1 MTIKILFVCH
11 GNICRSP
18 MAEYI
23 FRKLVSDACVSDKF
37 EIASA
42 ATSSE
47 EIWNGRGN
55 PVYPAAKQK
64 LCEHGIYCD
73 DKRARQITT
82 SDYVYYNLIV
92 GMDEMNIRNMQRVY
106 HNDQEGKIHLL
117 LEYTGNRRSISDPWY
132 SGDFDT
138 AYREI
143 EEGCIALFKYLTSK
157 YLTSES
163 GHLQS

>member
-64 LCEHGIYCD
+64 LCEHGIHCD
-73 DKRARQITT
+73 DKRARQIRAI
-82 SDYVYYNLIV
+82 DYVYYDLLV
-92 GMDEMNIRNMQRVY
+92 GMDEMNIRNMKCVY
-106 HNDQEGKIHLL
+106 HNDPEGKIHLL
-117 LEYTGNRRSISDPWY
+117 LEYTGNRRGISDPWY

-143 EEGCIALFKYLTSK
+143 EEGCIALFKYLTS
-157 YLTSES
+157 ES

>member
-23 FRKLVSDACVSDKF
+23 FRKLVSDAGVSDKF

-47 EIWNGRGN
+47 EIWNDRGN

-64 LCEHGIYCD
+64 LYEHGIFCD
-73 DKRARQITT
+73 DKRARQITAI
-82 SDYVYYNLIV
+82 DYVYYDLLV
-92 GMDEMNIRNMQRVY
+92 GMDEMNIHNMKRVY
-106 HNDQEGKIHLL
+106 HNDPEGKIHLL
-117 LEYTGNRRSISDPWY
+117 LEYTDNCRSISDPWY

-138 AYREI
+138 AYHEI
-143 EEGCIALFKYLTSK
+143 EQGCIALFKH
-157 YLTSES
+157 LTSES

>member
-1 MTIKILFVCH
+1 MTMKVLFVCH

-23 FRKLVSDACVSDKF
+23 FRKLVSDAGVSDEF
-37 EIASA
+37 EIVSA

-64 LCEHGIYCD
+64 LYEHGINCD
-73 DKRARQITT
+73 EKRARQITMR
-82 SDYVYYNLIV
+82 DYVYYDLLI
-92 GMDEMNIRNMQRVY
+92 GMDEMNIRNMQRMY
-106 HNDQEGKIHLL
+106 HNDPDGKIHLL
-117 LEYTGNRRSISDPWY
+117 LEYTGVRRGISDSWY

-143 EEGCIALFKYLTSK
+143 EEGCIALF
-157 YLTSES
+157 
-163 GHLQS
+163 GHLKNELK

>member
-73 DKRARQITT
+73 DKRAREITT

-92 GMDEMNIRNMQRVY
+92 GMDEMNIRNMKRVY
-106 HNDQEGKIHLL
+106 HNDQEGKIHL
-117 LEYTGNRRSISDPWY
+117 
-132 SGDFDT
+132 
-138 AYREI
+138 
-143 EEGCIALFKYLTSK
+143 
-157 YLTSES
+157 
-163 GHLQS
+163 

>member
-1 MTIKILFVCH
+1 
-11 GNICRSP
+11 

-23 FRKLVSDACVSDKF
+23 FRKLVSDAGISDKF

-47 EIWNGRGN
+47 EIWNDRGN

-64 LCEHGIYCD
+64 LCEHGIFCD
-73 DKRARQITT
+73 DKRARQIRAI
-82 SDYVYYNLIV
+82 DYVYYDLIV
-92 GMDEMNIRNMQRVY
+92 GMDEMNIRNMQHVY
-106 HNDQEGKIHLL
+106 HNDPEGKIHLL
-117 LEYTGNRRSISDPWY
+117 LEYTGNHRGISDPWY

>member
-23 FRKLVSDACVSDKF
+23 FRKLVSDAGVSDEF
-37 EIASA
+37 EIVSA

-64 LCEHGIYCD
+64 LYEHGINCD
-73 DKRARQITT
+73 EKRARQITMR
-82 SDYVYYNLIV
+82 DYVYYDLLI
-92 GMDEMNIRNMQRVY
+92 GMDEMNIRNMQRMY
-106 HNDQEGKIHLL
+106 HNDPDGKIHLL
-117 LEYTGNRRSISDPWY
+117 LEYTGVRRGISDSWY

-143 EEGCIALFKYLTSK
+143 EEGCIALF
-157 YLTSES
+157 
-163 GHLQS
+163 GHLKNELK

>member
-1 MTIKILFVCH
+1 MQKICFVCH

-23 FRKLVSDACVSDKF
+23 FRKLVSDAGVSDKF

-64 LCEHGIYCD
+64 LREHGISCD

-82 SDYVYYNLIV
+82 NDYAYYDLLV
-92 GMDEMNIRNMQRVY
+92 GMDEMNIRNMKRLY
-106 HNDQEGKIHLL
+106 HNDPEGKIHLL
-117 LEYTGNRRSISDPWY
+117 LEYTGDCRSISDPWY
-132 SGDFDT
+132 SGDFEA
-138 AYREI
+138 AYCEI
-143 EEGCIALFKYLTSK
+143 EEGCIALFKH
-157 YLTSES
+157 LTSES
-163 GHLQS
+163 RHLQS

>member
-23 FRKLVSDACVSDKF
+23 FRKLVSDAGVSDKF

-64 LCEHGIYCD
+64 LREHGISCD

-82 SDYVYYNLIV
+82 NDYAYYDLLV
-92 GMDEMNIRNMQRVY
+92 GMDEMNIRNMKRLY
-106 HNDQEGKIHLL
+106 HNDPEGKIHLL
-117 LEYTGNRRSISDPWY
+117 LEYTGDCRSISDPWY
-132 SGDFDT
+132 SGDFEA
-138 AYREI
+138 AYCEI
-143 EEGCIALFKYLTSK
+143 EKGCIALFKH
-157 YLTSES
+157 LTSES
-163 GHLQS
+163 RHLQS

>member
-1 MTIKILFVCH
+1 
-11 GNICRSP
+11 

-23 FRKLVSDACVSDKF
+23 FRKLVSDAGVSDKF

-64 LCEHGIYCD
+64 LCEHGISCD
-73 DKRARQITT
+73 DKRARQIRAI
-82 SDYVYYNLIV
+82 DYVYYDLLV
-92 GMDEMNIRNMQRVY
+92 GMDEMNIRDMKRVY
-106 HNDQEGKIHLL
+106 HNDPEGKIHLL
-117 LEYTGNRRSISDPWY
+117 LEYTGNRRGISDPWY
-132 SGDFDT
+132 SGDFDM

-143 EEGCIALFKYLTSK
+143 EEGCIALFKYLTS
-157 YLTSES
+157 ES
-163 GHLQS
+163 GHLQL

>member
-1 MTIKILFVCH
+1 MVVKILFVCH

-23 FRKLVSDACVSDKF
+23 FRKLVSDAGVSDKF

-64 LCEHGIYCD
+64 LCEHGICCD
-73 DKRARQITT
+73 DKRARQIIT
-82 SDYVYYNLIV
+82 SDYAYYDLLV
-92 GMDEMNIRNMQRVY
+92 GMDEMNIRNMKCVY
-106 HNDQEGKIHLL
+106 YNDPEEKIHLL

-143 EEGCIALFKYLTSK
+143 EEGCIALFKYLTS
-157 YLTSES
+157 ES
-163 GHLQS
+163 RHLQS

>member
-23 FRKLVSDACVSDKF
+23 FRKLVSNAGVSDQF
-37 EIASA
+37 VIASA

-64 LCEHGIYCD
+64 LYEHGMNCD
-73 DKRARQITT
+73 EKRARQITAK
-82 SDYVYYNLIV
+82 DYAYYDLLI
-92 GMDEMNIRNMQRVY
+92 GMDEMNIRNMQKMF
-106 HNDQEGKIHLL
+106 HNDPDRKIHLL
-117 LEYTGNRRSISDPWY
+117 LEYTGIRRGISDPWY

-138 AYREI
+138 AYHEI
-143 EEGCIALFKYLTSK
+143 EKGCVALFEYLTNELK
-157 YLTSES
+157 
-163 GHLQS
+163 

>member
-23 FRKLVSDACVSDKF
+23 FRKLVSNAGVSDLF
-37 EIASA
+37 VIASA

-55 PVYPAAKQK
+55 PVYPAVKQK
-64 LCEHGIYCD
+64 LYEHGMNCD
-73 DKRARQITT
+73 EKRARQITAK
-82 SDYVYYNLIV
+82 DYAYYDLLI
-92 GMDEMNIRNMQRVY
+92 GMDEMNR
-106 HNDQEGKIHLL
+106 KIHLL
-117 LEYTGNRRSISDPWY
+117 LEYTGIFRGISDPWY

-143 EEGCIALFKYLTSK
+143 EEGCIALFEYLTNK
-157 YLTSES
+157 LK
-163 GHLQS
+163 

>member
-1 MTIKILFVCH
+1 MVVKILFVCH

-23 FRKLVSDACVSDKF
+23 FRKLVSDAGVSDKF

-64 LCEHGIYCD
+64 LCEHGIYCV
-73 DKRARQITT
+73 DKRARQIRAI
-82 SDYVYYNLIV
+82 DYVYYDLIV
-92 GMDEMNIRNMQRVY
+92 GMDEMNIRNMKHVY
-106 HNDQEGKIHLL
+106 HNDPEGKIHLL
-117 LEYTGNRRSISDPWY
+117 LEYTGNRRGISDPWY

-143 EEGCIALFKYLTSK
+143 EEGCIALFKYLTS
-157 YLTSES
+157 ES

>member
-1 MTIKILFVCH
+1 
-11 GNICRSP
+11 

-23 FRKLVSDACVSDKF
+23 FRKLVSDAGVSDKF
-37 EIASA
+37 EMASA

-64 LCEHGIYCD
+64 LYEHGIYCD

-82 SDYVYYNLIV
+82 SDYAYYDLLV
-92 GMDEMNIRNMQRVY
+92 GMDEMNIRNMQHVY
-106 HNDQEGKIHLL
+106 YNDPEGKIHLL
-117 LEYTGNRRSISDPWY
+117 LEYIGNRRGISDPWY

-143 EEGCIALFKYLTSK
+143 EEGCIALFKYLTS
-157 YLTSES
+157 ES

>member
-1 MTIKILFVCH
+1 MVVKILFVCH

-23 FRKLVSDACVSDKF
+23 FRKLVSDAGVSDKF

-55 PVYPAAKQK
+55 PIYPAAKQK
-64 LCEHGIYCD
+64 LYEHGIHCD
-73 DKRARQITT
+73 DKCARQITT

-92 GMDEMNIRNMQRVY
+92 GMDEMNIRNMKRVY
-106 HNDQEGKIHLL
+106 HNDPEGKIHLL
-117 LEYTGNRRSISDPWY
+117 LEYTGNRRGISDPWY

-143 EEGCIALFKYLTSK
+143 EEGCIALFKYLA
-157 YLTSES
+157 SES

>member
-1 MTIKILFVCH
+1 
-11 GNICRSP
+11 

-23 FRKLVSDACVSDKF
+23 FRKLVSDAGVSDKF

-64 LCEHGIYCD
+64 LREHGISCD

-82 SDYVYYNLIV
+82 NDYAYYDLLV
-92 GMDEMNIRNMQRVY
+92 GMDEMNIRNMKRLY
-106 HNDQEGKIHLL
+106 HNDPEGKIHLL
-117 LEYTGNRRSISDPWY
+117 LEYTGDCRSISDPWY
-132 SGDFDT
+132 SGDFEA
-138 AYREI
+138 AYCEI
-143 EEGCIALFKYLTSK
+143 EEGCIALFKH
-157 YLTSES
+157 LTSES
-163 GHLQS
+163 RHLQS

>member
-23 FRKLVSDACVSDKF
+23 FRKLVSDAGVSDKF

-64 LCEHGIYCD
+64 LYEHGMNCD
-73 DKRARQITT
+73 EKRARQITAK
-82 SDYVYYNLIV
+82 DYAYYDLLI
-92 GMDEMNIRNMQRVY
+92 GMDEMNIRNMQQMY
-106 HNDQEGKIHLL
+106 QNDPDRKIHLL
-117 LEYTGNRRSISDPWY
+117 LEYTGIHRGISDPWY
-132 SGDFDT
+132 SGDFNT

-143 EEGCIALFKYLTSK
+143 EDGCVALFEYLTNELK
-157 YLTSES
+157 
-163 GHLQS
+163 

>member
-23 FRKLVSDACVSDKF
+23 FRKLVSDAGVSDKF
-37 EIASA
+37 EMASA

-73 DKRARQITT
+73 DKRACQITT
-82 SDYVYYNLIV
+82 SDYAYYDLLV
-92 GMDEMNIRNMQRVY
+92 GMDEMNIRNMQHVY
-106 HNDQEGKIHLL
+106 YNDPEGKIHLL
-117 LEYTGNRRSISDPWY
+117 LEYTGNRRGISDPWY

-143 EEGCIALFKYLTSK
+143 EEGCIALFKYLTS
-157 YLTSES
+157 ES

>member
-1 MTIKILFVCH
+1 MVVKILFVCH

-23 FRKLVSDACVSDKF
+23 FRKLVSDAGVSDKF

-64 LCEHGIYCD
+64 LCEHGIYCV
-73 DKRARQITT
+73 DKRARQIRAI
-82 SDYVYYNLIV
+82 DYVYYDLIV
-92 GMDEMNIRNMQRVY
+92 GMDEMNIRNMKHVY
-106 HNDQEGKIHLL
+106 HNDSEGKIHLL
-117 LEYTGNRRSISDPWY
+117 LEYIGNRRGISDPWY

-143 EEGCIALFKYLTSK
+143 EEGCIALFKYLTS
-157 YLTSES
+157 EG

>member
-1 MTIKILFVCH
+1 
-11 GNICRSP
+11 
-18 MAEYI
+18 MATYETFAAVY
-23 FRKLVSDACVSDKF
+23 DAVMDD
-37 EIASA
+37 
-42 ATSSE
+42 
-47 EIWNGRGN
+47 RGN

-82 SDYVYYNLIV
+82 SDYVYYDLIV
-92 GMDEMNIRNMQRVY
+92 GMDEMNIRNMQHVY
-106 HNDQEGKIHLL
+106 HNDPEGKIHLL
-117 LEYTGNRRSISDPWY
+117 LEYTGNHRGISDPWY

>member
-1 MTIKILFVCH
+1 
-11 GNICRSP
+11 

-23 FRKLVSDACVSDKF
+23 FRKLVSDAGVSDKF

-64 LCEHGIYCD
+64 LCEHGIFCD
-73 DKRARQITT
+73 DKRARQIRAI
-82 SDYVYYNLIV
+82 DYVYYDLLV
-92 GMDEMNIRNMQRVY
+92 GMDEMNIRNMKRVY
-106 HNDQEGKIHLL
+106 HNDPEGKIHLL
-117 LEYTGNRRSISDPWY
+117 LEYTDNCRSISDPWY

-138 AYREI
+138 AYHEI
-143 EEGCIALFKYLTSK
+143 EQGCIALFNH
-157 YLTSES
+157 LTSES
-163 GHLQS
+163 GHLQL

>member
-23 FRKLVSDACVSDKF
+23 FRKLVSDAGVSDKF

-64 LCEHGIYCD
+64 LCEHGISCD
-73 DKRARQITT
+73 DKRARQIRAI
-82 SDYVYYNLIV
+82 DYVYYDLLV
-92 GMDEMNIRNMQRVY
+92 GMDEMNIRDMKRVY
-106 HNDQEGKIHLL
+106 HNDPEGKIHLL
-117 LEYTGNRRSISDPWY
+117 LEYTENRRGISDPWY

-143 EEGCIALFKYLTSK
+143 EEGCIALFKYLTS
-157 YLTSES
+157 ES

>member
-1 MTIKILFVCH
+1 
-11 GNICRSP
+11 

-23 FRKLVSDACVSDKF
+23 FRKLVSDAGVSDKF

-64 LCEHGIYCD
+64 LREHGISCD

-82 SDYVYYNLIV
+82 NDYAYYDLLV
-92 GMDEMNIRNMQRVY
+92 GMDEMNIRNMKRLY
-106 HNDQEGKIHLL
+106 HNDPEGKIHLL
-117 LEYTGNRRSISDPWY
+117 LEYTGDCRSISDPWY
-132 SGDFDT
+132 SGDFEA
-138 AYREI
+138 AYCEI
-143 EEGCIALFKYLTSK
+143 EKGCIALFKH
-157 YLTSES
+157 LTSES
-163 GHLQS
+163 RHLQS